1 MCSMTITGA
10 GNEPKTTVAVLPPFS
25 GHRRVRRWA
34 LVLGSAVLLGLVIQR
49 FVLCL
54 AVVRGDSMAPNY
66 SEGQPCLVRCLPGP
80 VARGDVVIVHDGSQR
95 AIKRVVGM
103 PNEVLLFRNG
113 RLYVNGRAL
122 PEPYLL
128 ASTRTYPVFQTSF
141 SLGPADYFV
150 MGDNRNHSEDSRVY
164 GPLQR
169 EAILGRVSL

>member
-1 MCSMTITGA
+1 MCSMTIPDA
-10 GNEPKTTVAVLPPFS
+10 GNESKTAVAAMPPFS
-25 GHRRVRRWA
+25 GHRRFRRG
-34 LVLGSAVLLGLVIQR
+34 VLMFGGAGLLGLLIQR

-54 AVVRGDSMAPNY
+54 AVVRGDSMAPNF

-95 AIKRVVGM
+95 AIKRVVGL
-103 PNEVLLFRNG
+103 PNEILLFKNG

-128 ASTRTYPVFQTSF
+128 SSTRTYPVYQTSF

-150 MGDNRNHSEDSRVY
+150 MGDNRNRSEDSRVY